1 MRLMSTRR
9 FLVGAG
15 SAGVL
20 ALLVALSVMLWWRSA
35 RPSPPPGPPS
45 PVDVPSVSEEP
56 LAPPP
61 EDRTPEIRGRV
72 LDTEG
77 NAAAGATVRLVSTT
91 PPYGAYREVKS
102 DAAGGFSFAN
112 VTPGSLRVVA
122 DEGEAGVVTSAVL
135 HLAAGQTEELT
146 LVLAAAGFVRGAVV
160 DAEGHPVAGA
170 AVSVENL
177 PWTVSATSD
186 PAGAFRLVAVPDE
199 ATALVAVARGFRTA
213 HATLAVA
220 GEEPE
225 RVVHIVMAAA
235 SPVDGEVQDDEGN
248 PVAADVVACEGQ
260 PSETR
265 AQSKADGTFQL
276 APSAIG
282 CDAVAEHAE
291 LASSDAVAVVE
302 GKSIVLRLKAG
313 GSIEGV
319 VVDERGSGVSP
330 FTVGIESFVPARGRP
345 HPGAGARLFDDLRG
359 AFRWDRLAPGSYV
372 LTASTPGRPAVRSS
386 PIDVR
391 AGAVSSGVRI
401 VLPQG
406 GTLVGHVYGPD
417 GAVSGVRLR
426 FDAVSSVLE
435 SKSSAVSDDTGEYR
449 LDEAP
454 AGPFTLRAE
463 KDGLRTKLVS
473 GLYVSPGATV
483 RQDVTLS
490 ARDGNT
496 ALELGGIGAGLVQ
509 TPAGLAV
516 RKLFSGDPAAVAG
529 LREGDLLVRVDGEP
543 VEGMS
548 MADVLARVR
557 GEPGTTVGIAV
568 QRPET
573 GAIVETV
580 IVRAKVVH

>member
-1 MRLMSTRR
+1 
-9 FLVGAG
+9 
-15 SAGVL
+15 
-20 ALLVALSVMLWWRSA
+20 
-35 RPSPPPGPPS
+35 
-45 PVDVPSVSEEP
+45 
-56 LAPPP
+56 
-61 EDRTPEIRGRV
+61 
-72 LDTEG
+72 
-77 NAAAGATVRLVSTT
+77 
-91 PPYGAYREVKS
+91 
-102 DAAGGFSFAN
+102 
-112 VTPGSLRVVA
+112 
-122 DEGEAGVVTSAVL
+122 
-135 HLAAGQTEELT
+135 
-146 LVLAAAGFVRGAVV
+146 
-160 DAEGHPVAGA
+160 
-170 AVSVENL
+170 
-177 PWTVSATSD
+177 
-186 PAGAFRLVAVPDE
+186 
-199 ATALVAVARGFRTA
+199 
-213 HATLAVA
+213 
-220 GEEPE
+220 
-225 RVVHIVMAAA
+225 
-235 SPVDGEVQDDEGN
+235 
-248 PVAADVVACEGQ
+248 
-260 PSETR
+260 
-265 AQSKADGTFQL
+265 
-276 APSAIG
+276 
-282 CDAVAEHAE
+282 
-291 LASSDAVAVVE
+291 
-302 GKSIVLRLKAG
+302 
-313 GSIEGV
+313 
-319 VVDERGSGVSP
+319 
-330 FTVGIESFVPARGRP
+330 
-345 HPGAGARLFDDLRG
+345 
-359 AFRWDRLAPGSYV
+359 
-372 LTASTPGRPAVRSS
+372 VRSS